1 MLYFASLLPPA
12 EEYVK
17 MQNPVFFVVALVAI
31 TTQVQAALPSVEHVG
46 PELCG
51 VATFANPFAFR
62 HATTSFKAF
71 AQRMRN
77 QVVFYEWL

>member
-1 MLYFASLLPPA
+1 
-12 EEYVK
+12 

-77 QVVFYEWL
+77 QVVFYEWLYYTEEQ